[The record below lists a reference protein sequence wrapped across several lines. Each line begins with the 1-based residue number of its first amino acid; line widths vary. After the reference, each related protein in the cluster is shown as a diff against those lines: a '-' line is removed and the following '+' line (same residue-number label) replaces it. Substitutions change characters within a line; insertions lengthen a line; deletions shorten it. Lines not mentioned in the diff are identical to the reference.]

1 MHDGGACS
9 VSAQRLEV
17 GSRRTRERALRDE
30 LRGAISRREIVP
42 YYQPIVSMRHRTL
55 LRVEAL
61 ARWCHPGRGLLEP
74 REFIHVAERYGLMP
88 ALTNE
93 LIDRAILDLREQF
106 AAAPS
111 LRVSVNLSAHGLL
124 DPDLVGGLERH
135 LAALGASPDRLSVEI
150 TESVLVSDPDRA
162 RENIERLK
170 RLGVRV
176 EIDDFGTG
184 YSSLN
189 YLQLL
194 PVDAV
199 KIDRQ
204 FVSATFRDRHSE
216 VIVRTVIGMCHE
228 LGFEAVAEGVD
239 APEVWGLLK
248 ALGCDAA
255 QGYLI
260 SRPLSAADLRT
271 WLEEQPL
278 RGAAFEPVER
288 MPERAS
294 GGSSSHILVVDDE
307 PAIVQLVRDVLV
319 EHGYDVETAANG
331 EEALGAIARR
341 RPALLFLD
349 IHMPVLDGEGLM
361 NALRER
367 GIAVPVIVLT
377 AGPGADHWA
386 RKLGADGSVQKP
398 FRIPDLIDA
407 ATRFLIPAD
416 SAA

>member
-1 MHDGGACS
+1 M
-9 VSAQRLEV
+9 
-17 GSRRTRERALRDE
+17 RDE
-30 LRGAISRREIVP
+30 LRAAISRREILP
-42 YYQPIVSMRHRTL
+42 YYQPIVSLRHRTV

-61 ARWCHPGRGLLEP
+61 ARWCHPDRGLLEP
-74 REFIHVAERYGLMP
+74 REFMHVAERHGLMP

-93 LIDRAILDLREQF
+93 LIDRAIIDLRERF

-124 DPDLVGGLERH
+124 DPDLVGGLGRH

-150 TESVLVSDPDRA
+150 TEGVLVSDPDRA

-184 YSSLN
+184 YSSLR

-204 FVSATFRDRHSE
+204 FVSAIFRDRQSE

-239 APEVWGLLK
+239 APDVWGLLK

-260 SRPLSAADLRT
+260 SRPLSAASLRA

-278 RGAAFEPVER
+278 RGAAFDPVER
-288 MPERAS
+288 IPDRARD
-294 GGSSSHILVVDDE
+294 GSSPHILVVDDE
-307 PAIVQLVRDVLV
+307 PAIVQLVRYVLG

-331 EEALGAIARR
+331 EEALDAIARR
-341 RPALLFLD
+341 RPALMFLD

-361 NALRER
+361 KALRER

-377 AGPGADHWA
+377 AGPGAEHWA
-386 RKLGADGSVQKP
+386 NKLGAHGSVQKP

-416 SAA
+416 RVA